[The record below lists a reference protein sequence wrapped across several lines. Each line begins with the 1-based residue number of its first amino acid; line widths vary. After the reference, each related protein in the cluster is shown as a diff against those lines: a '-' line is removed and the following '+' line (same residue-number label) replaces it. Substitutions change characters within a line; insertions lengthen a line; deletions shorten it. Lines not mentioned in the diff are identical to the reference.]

1 MPVRL
6 TESYLRGVIR
16 QELKEMA
23 MVDPKTLDYPPI
35 GTDKFDGVRTQ
46 IKQALDVIE
55 MRNLQGRG
63 IMELE
68 QHLKMALQ
76 ELEELQNSEPF
87 DDGSGLAESKSD
99 LKQKSFRSRR

>member
-87 DDGSGLAESKSD
+87 DDG
-99 LKQKSFRSRR
+99 Q